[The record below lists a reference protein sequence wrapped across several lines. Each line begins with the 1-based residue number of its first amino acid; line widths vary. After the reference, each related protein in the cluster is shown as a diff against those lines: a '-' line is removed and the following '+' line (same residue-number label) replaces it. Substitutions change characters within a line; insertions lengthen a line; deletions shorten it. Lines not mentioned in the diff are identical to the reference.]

1 MRRAF
6 VIGLVGLFLASL
18 SARAEEAKVSEALK
32 PLRFLV
38 GDWTGKGGSKT
49 EQGMGAFSFQFE
61 LQGAVLVR
69 RNVAD
74 YPATAQKPAV
84 HHEDLMVIYSDP
96 QTKSLQATYFD
107 NEPHVIHYA
116 VEMSA
121 DGDTVTFVSDEAASQ
136 PRFRLTYR
144 KTGDDTVAG
153 RFEIAPPGK
162 ADEFSNYMEW
172 TARRKRHK

>member
-6 VIGLVGLFLASL
+6 VVGVVGLLLASL
-18 SARAEEAKVSEALK
+18 SAMAEEAKISEGLK

-38 GDWTGKGGSKT
+38 GDWTGKGGSKA
-49 EQGMGAFSFQFE
+49 EQGKGAFSFQFE
-61 LQGAVLVR
+61 LQGTALVR

-96 QTKSLQATYFD
+96 QTKNLQAMYFD
-107 NEPHVIHYA
+107 NEPHVIHYV
-116 VEMSA
+116 VEVSA

-136 PRFRLTYR
+136 PRFRLSYR
-144 KTGDDTVAG
+144 KTGDSTVAG
-153 RFEIAPPGK
+153 KFEMAAPGK
-162 ADEFSNYMEW
+162 ADEFANYMEW
-172 TARRKRHK
+172 TARRKR